1 LSGTPG
7 IRTPIKEVVVSI
19 PFGKTPVAP
28 TQAVQVQQDA
38 DFGEWDLDVSIVE
51 SGPAADQLIRM
62 TDDGCNSTCATAC
75 TSCP

>member
-1 LSGTPG
+1 MSIQFDEAPAALTQPMQGPE
-7 IRTPIKEVVVSI
+7 EV
-19 PFGKTPVAP
+19 
-28 TQAVQVQQDA
+28 
-38 DFGEWDLDVSIVE
+38 DFGEWDLDVSVVE